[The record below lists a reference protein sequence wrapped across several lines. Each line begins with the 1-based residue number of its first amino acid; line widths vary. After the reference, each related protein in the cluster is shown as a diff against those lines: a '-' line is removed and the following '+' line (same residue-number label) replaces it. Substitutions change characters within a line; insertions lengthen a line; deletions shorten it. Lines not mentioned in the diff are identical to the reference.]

1 MNFANTDLNLLRI
14 FDAIYSQGTLTRA
27 GDLLF
32 ITQPAVSHAL
42 CRLRAVYN
50 DPLFVRTAKG
60 MKPTPLACEI
70 APDIRDA
77 LQHVRVTMARADGFQ
92 PETSTRHFRFG
103 MVDMIE
109 TFVVP
114 RLLTSIQ
121 HQAPRVTLEIFQ
133 SSRRDM
139 LRGLLG
145 LDLDFVIDNSMPQHV
160 QVERCEFYKDDFV
173 AAVRPGHPVIG
184 SPLTLEKYLAHRHV
198 HVSSKRSAHSHV
210 DAALSTVGA
219 RREIVVQ
226 TPYYLD
232 APHIISST
240 DFILTTS
247 RCIAKRA
254 GLHVM
259 ELPFRIAP
267 LTVWIYWPTLGT
279 EDPAMKWM
287 RGQLLGLNQAG
298 AGHAAGKDRR
308 GSGTV
313 GREEIATAAEAR
325 ASRGQQNVLSP
336 ARANPTPGRALGG
349 RTRV

>member
-1 MNFANTDLNLLRI
+1 MSFANTDLNLLRI

-27 GDLLF
+27 GELLF

-42 CRLRAVYN
+42 CRLRSVYN

-77 LQHVRVTMARADGFQ
+77 LQHVRVTMARAEGFKAEQ
-92 PETSTRHFRFG
+92 SNRHFRFG
-103 MVDMIE
+103 MVDMVE

-114 RLLTSIQ
+114 RLLASIQ
-121 HQAPRVTLEIFQ
+121 HEAPGVTLEVFQ

-145 LDLDFVIDNSMPQHV
+145 PDLDFVIDNSMPQNV
-160 QVERCEFYKDDFV
+160 QIQRREFYKDEFV
-173 AAVRPGHPVIG
+173 AAVRPGHPIIG
-184 SPLTLEKYLAHRHV
+184 NPLTLEKYLAHRHV
-198 HVSSKRSAHSHV
+198 HVSSKRSSHSHV
-210 DAALSTVGA
+210 DVALSTVGA
-219 RREIVVQ
+219 RRKIVVQ

-232 APHIISST
+232 APHIIAST

-247 RCIAKRA
+247 RCIAKRF

-267 LTVWIYWPTLGT
+267 ITVWIYWSTLGT
-279 EDPAMKWM
+279 EDPALKWM
-287 RGQLLGLNQAG
+287 RNALMGLTQP
-298 AGHAAGKDRR
+298 
-308 GSGTV
+308 SV
-313 GREEIATAAEAR
+313 TADSQGR
-325 ASRGQQNVLSP
+325 ASEDRPSVRSPVL
-336 ARANPTPGRALGG
+336 ALRSSR
-349 RTRV
+349 RTRA